1 MMDTKT
7 LVRGDLAAVWDG
19 DDIVVLNRGVGCLC
33 RYTTDFLE
41 KSLKDYDEKRWGSRP
56 TLLEYALMLSE
67 RGANEYML
75 WDMSPSDLDSF
86 DRLMRLNP
94 FQVTT

>member
-19 DDIVVLNRGVGCLC
+19 DDIVVLNRDMGCLC

-41 KSLKDYDEKRWGSRP
+41 KSLEDYDEKRWGTRP

-67 RGANEYML
+67 RAANDYIF
-75 WDMSPSDLDSF
+75 WDRSPSDLKSF
-86 DRLMRLNP
+86 ERLMGLNP
-94 FQVTT
+94 FNVAA